1 MNIEKLFKF
10 QLRPVAGLLAILCFT
25 LVFTHCR
32 EASVKPLVG
41 IPNEAAF
48 IIWEDSVRSLIAKKN
63 YREAVQLATEKGN
76 IAWDS
81 GAYNSWARLQVDLAK
96 ALNKSDEKNG
106 LDAAIHYLNNSI
118 IKSETQQTH
127 ASGKLYFHNAYF
139 YLKQKKYA
147 DALSA
152 YEKAKQAHEN
162 GFPVTQFSGLYLYK
176 ALANIYTRKGEYTR
190 AINLLHQGIDSL
202 NNTSAQD
209 EVAYLYCDLGT
220 AYTSQADFSSALRM
234 LEKGLLQN
242 QKHPFEDAAENEF
255 VQSILYANLSEIAFA
270 TDRHSEADSFARLSL
285 NLDPDNTAALSV
297 CGDMAFYKKQF
308 TLATR
313 HYSKL
318 QYLLE
323 SEDLVYNRELGK
335 VLIQRAALA
344 SAQNNNKQALQ
355 HCNEALQTVLPAF
368 APPDIYSNPAPAQ
381 FYPENTILEALNT
394 KSEIAWAQYQQNPQ
408 ADWLNLAAQS
418 TGLALQMNDTL
429 IAAFGYTSSKLLSL
443 EQTRDLYERNLAIL
457 FERKKQGHPD
467 AAEAIF
473 AFTERSKSML
483 LRQHLSENR
492 AIRQLPENLAERE
505 NLLRN
510 NINNLREEYTSA
522 LAEALDEGQLKLI
535 KKAIFDAET
544 THQRFIDSLK
554 QQFPAFYRAAQ
565 APVRTDLA
573 TVQKWLPAD
582 ALLLSWFYNPESGA
596 LYLIGVDRQDIITRC
611 EQLDSRRLEAFL
623 ALISNPQL
631 NLEMEGDTG
640 FVRNYATEAQ
650 YLYDKLIRPVAG
662 NKPPQELIVVPDGI
676 LGSIPLDALLPTAP
690 DALTFRRL
698 PYLLHHTRCRFAPSA
713 SLLIDTPRRREN
725 YQIGYLGIAPGYEG
739 DSTFARIVYNRACV
753 EKLSEQLKGE
763 AFIGPKARK
772 ALSLKSVEQCQV
784 LHFYGHGQANS
795 ENPQASFLAFSSNFA
810 SNSKKTDSTAQQLR
824 PGLLAYNKPLP
835 AAEAPR
841 VWFAE
846 EIGQSP
852 LQAQLVL
859 LSACE
864 TGLGRAAGT
873 EGILSLSRAFQDA
886 GVPSAVMTLWSV
898 DDQAS
903 AQLSEALM
911 LQLQNGEMRKDEALR
926 QSKLQYLQ
934 SGGAATPFFWAGMV
948 LTGDAA
954 PLKIQASPVR
964 IEIAGSPYPLFI
976 VAFVVG
982 LLALIILLF
991 YKIMHI

>member
-1 MNIEKLFKF
+1 VNIATLINF
-10 QLRPVAGLLAILCFT
+10 QYRTITGLLVIMCFT
-25 LVFTHCR
+25 LVFTQCR
-32 EASVKPLVG
+32 ETSVKPVAP
-41 IPNEAAF
+41 IKNESAF
-48 IIWEDSVRSLIAKKN
+48 VVWEDSVRTLIGKKN
-63 YREAVQLATEKGN
+63 YQEAVQLATEKGN

-81 GAYNSWARLQVDLAK
+81 GCYNSWARMQVDLAK

-118 IKSETQQTH
+118 EKSEAQQTK

-139 YLKQKKYA
+139 YLKQKKYG
-147 DALSA
+147 DALYA
-152 YEKAKQAHEN
+152 YEKARQAHEN
-162 GFPVTQFSGLYLYK
+162 GYPVTQFSGLYLYK
-176 ALANIYTRKGEYTR
+176 ALANIYTRKGEYNR

-202 NNTSAQD
+202 KNTTAQD

-220 AYTSQADFSSALRM
+220 AYTSQADFTSALRM
-234 LEKGLLQN
+234 LEKGLMQN
-242 QKHPFEDAAENEF
+242 QAHPFKDVAENEF
-255 VQSILYANLSEIAFA
+255 VKSILYANLSEIAFA
-270 TDRHSEADSFARLSL
+270 TDKYSEADSFALLAL

-308 TLATR
+308 TLANR

-323 SEDLVYNRELGK
+323 SDDLVYNRELGK
-335 VLIQRAALA
+335 VLIQRATLA
-344 SAQNNNKQALQ
+344 SSQNNSLQALQ

-368 APPDIYSNPAPAQ
+368 EPQDIYANPDPSQ
-381 FYPENTILEALNT
+381 FYPENTILEALNA
-394 KSEIAWAQYQQNPQ
+394 KSEITWSKYQQNPQ
-408 ADWLNLAAQS
+408 ASWLNLAAQS

-457 FERKKQGHPD
+457 FERKRQGHPD

-483 LRQHLSENR
+483 LRQHLAENK
-492 AIRQLPENLAERE
+492 ALRQLPENLAERE

-522 LAEALDEGQLKLI
+522 LAEALEENQLKLI

-554 QQFPAFYRAAQ
+554 QQFPAFYRATQ

-596 LYLIGVDRQDIITRC
+596 LYLIGVDKQYIITRH
-611 EQLDSRRLEAFL
+611 EQLDSRRLKAFL

-640 FVRNYATEAQ
+640 FVRSYAIEAQ

-662 NKPPQELIVVPDGI
+662 NNPPQELIAVPDGI
-676 LGSIPLDALLPTAP
+676 LGSIPLDALLPSAP
-690 DALTFRRL
+690 DALSFRRL
-698 PYLLHHTRCRFAPSA
+698 PYLLHQTRCRFAPSA
-713 SLLIDTPRRREN
+713 SLLMDAPRHK
-725 YQIGYLGIAPGYEG
+725 QSFDIGYLGIAPGYEG
-739 DSTFARIVYNRACV
+739 DSTFAAIAYNSACV
-753 EKLSEQLKGE
+753 EKLSEQLNGKK
-763 AFIGPKARK
+763 FIGPKASK
-772 ALSLKSVEQCQV
+772 ALSLQSVEQCQV

-810 SNSKKTDSTAQQLR
+810 ANDKKTDSTARLLR

-846 EIGQSP
+846 EIGQRQ

-864 TGLGRAAGT
+864 TGLGKAAGT

-903 AQLSEALM
+903 AQLSEALL
-911 LQLQNGEMRKDEALR
+911 LQLQSGDMRKDEALR

-934 SGGAATPFFWAGMV
+934 SGGAASPFFWAGMV

-954 PLKIQASPVR
+954 PLKIQASPVS
-964 IEIAGSPYPLFI
+964 IEIAGTPYPLI
-976 VAFVVG
+976 SLAFVAG

-991 YKIMHI
+991 YKIMRH